1 MLAYDRTSQPTH
13 SIYETNYNMQ
23 SDFWV
28 PFKEKNVPT
37 ADQLS
42 LGWKNFALTN
52 WELSIEAYYRK
63 MKNLIRINNLENYLD
78 AGIDYSKGT
87 GDAYGMEFMVQ
98 YNKNRFSGWFSYTI
112 SKSERKFEG
121 KKYPFKYDSPNQ
133 INLFLSLTTK
143 KTATKTQRL
152 SMNLQ
157 YKTGYPYA
165 VSNVSYPSIG
175 LPMIPN
181 GYPDINTS
189 IVKYIPQEPNTRL
202 KDYFRIDLN
211 YTMEKKLKH
220 GSRIWQFSLLNVT
233 GHKNPYS
240 IYQNNSG
247 QYKAFVLIPFMPS
260 FSYTRYL

>member
-1 MLAYDRTSQPTH
+1 M
-13 SIYETNYNMQ
+13 
-23 SDFWV
+23 
-28 PFKEKNVPT
+28 PT

-165 VSNVSYPSIG
+165 VSNVSYPQHRFAYV
-175 LPMIPN
+175 P
-181 GYPDINTS
+181 
-189 IVKYIPQEPNTRL
+189 
-202 KDYFRIDLN
+202 
-211 YTMEKKLKH
+211 
-220 GSRIWQFSLLNVT
+220 
-233 GHKNPYS
+233 
-240 IYQNNSG
+240 
-247 QYKAFVLIPFMPS
+247 
-260 FSYTRYL
+260 